1 MPTIRFPTDGPQYAT
16 LRHRG
21 LLDETYFFVVEPTG
35 AIREPRGMATLED
48 LDHWMID
55 NGYEI
60 ANQRPDY
67 RGRRG
72 HHIHILAD
80 VVPAAPSR
88 R

>member
-1 MPTIRFPTDGPQYAT
+1 MITIRYPSDGPQWHT
-16 LRHRG
+16 LRRRG

-48 LDHWMID
+48 LDRWMID

-72 HHIHILAD
+72 NLHHIIAD
-80 VVPAAPSR
+80 VVPKGASHA
-88 R
+88 